1 IRQFVRSYA
10 SLKSL
15 RIREKFSNTP
25 LMNVSSSSSNTP
37 FTPPIISI
45 SAILKDCSRLPC
57 SNLTINFWFMP
68 KIEILQSGWGSSAS
82 ALILYDSLCFHGVG
96 HLNEPADVSA
106 FQVID
111 ISIIFLT
118 VAHTGFMDIFHDRF
132 QATIYF

>member
-1 IRQFVRSYA
+1 
-10 SLKSL
+10 
-15 RIREKFSNTP
+15 
-25 LMNVSSSSSNTP
+25 
-37 FTPPIISI
+37 IISI

-57 SNLTINFWFMP
+57 SNLTINLWFMP

-132 QATIYF
+132 QATIYFTGCPLLTDRILRHLKPRHRYTTGICSLSWCKMY